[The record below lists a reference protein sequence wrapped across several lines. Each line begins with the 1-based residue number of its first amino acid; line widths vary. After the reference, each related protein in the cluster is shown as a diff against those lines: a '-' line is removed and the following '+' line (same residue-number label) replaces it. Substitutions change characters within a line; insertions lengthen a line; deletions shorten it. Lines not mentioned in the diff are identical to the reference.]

1 MSQNDYLSTNI
12 WKDETWQI
20 ESDKTKEKLKNKVTI
35 LLLKTLRLQI
45 QTDRMLQSR
54 SLVNQEL

>member
-45 QTDRMLQSR
+45 QMDRMLQSR

>member
-20 ESDKTKEKLKNKVTI
+20 ESDKTKEKLKKQGYDSTI
-35 LLLKTLRLQI
+35 KTLRLQI

>member
-20 ESDKTKEKLKNKVTI
+20 ESDKTKEKLKKQGYDSTIKNFKITDSNGQDVTE
-35 LLLKTLRLQI
+35 Q
-45 QTDRMLQSR
+45 M
-54 SLVNQEL
+54 

>member
-12 WKDETWQI
+12 WKDETRQI

-45 QTDRMLQSR
+45 QTDRMLQSDP
-54 SLVNQEL
+54 

>member
-20 ESDKTKEKLKNKVTI
+20 ESNKTKEKLKNKVTI